1 MTTIPPNWLGSIIQ
15 SQGAQERAG
24 QAKSAEEAKGTE
36 RGAFSDKLRDVI
48 ENTDRDV
55 EVYSDAEGT
64 GSQGSPSSEA
74 EEPALTPQSKHYG
87 DAGAVSKPAARSS
100 SRRRRMFSSSL
111 GRSLAA
117 TSGLRVASI
126 SSAAW

>member
-1 MTTIPPNWLGSIIQ
+1 MSTIPPNWLGSIIQ

-36 RGAFSDKLRDVI
+36 RGAFSDKLRDII

-64 GSQGSPSSEA
+64 GSQGSPFSEA
-74 EEPALTPQSKHYG
+74 EEQADQDVPTPEEQE
-87 DAGAVSKPAARSS
+87 PEP
-100 SRRRRMFSSSL
+100 
-111 GRSLAA
+111 
-117 TSGLRVASI
+117 GLDLEA
-126 SSAAW
+126 

>member
-1 MTTIPPNWLGSIIQ
+1 MSTIPPNWLGSIIQ

-36 RGAFSDKLRDVI
+36 RGAFSDKLRDII

-64 GSQGSPSSEA
+64 GSQGSPFSEA
-74 EEPALTPQSKHYG
+74 EEQAEQ
-87 DAGAVSKPAARSS
+87 DAP
-100 SRRRRMFSSSL
+100 
-111 GRSLAA
+111 
-117 TSGLRVASI
+117 TQEEQDTEPGLDLEA
-126 SSAAW
+126 

>member
-74 EEPALTPQSKHYG
+74 EEQVEEVETPEEQEDPG
-87 DAGAVSKPAARSS
+87 AGLDLEA
-100 SRRRRMFSSSL
+100 
-111 GRSLAA
+111 
-117 TSGLRVASI
+117 
-126 SSAAW
+126 

>member
-1 MTTIPPNWLGSIIQ
+1 MSTIPPNWLGSIIQ

-48 ENTDRDV
+48 ENNDRDV

-64 GSQGSPSSEA
+64 GSQGSPFNEA
-74 EEPALTPQSKHYG
+74 EEQTEPDEAAEEQEPEDTG
-87 DAGAVSKPAARSS
+87 AGLDLEA
-100 SRRRRMFSSSL
+100 
-111 GRSLAA
+111 
-117 TSGLRVASI
+117 
-126 SSAAW
+126 

>member
-64 GSQGSPSSEA
+64 GSQGSPFSEA
-74 EEPALTPQSKHYG
+74 EEQVEAGETPEEEEEDTG
-87 DAGAVSKPAARSS
+87 AGLDLEA
-100 SRRRRMFSSSL
+100 
-111 GRSLAA
+111 
-117 TSGLRVASI
+117 
-126 SSAAW
+126 